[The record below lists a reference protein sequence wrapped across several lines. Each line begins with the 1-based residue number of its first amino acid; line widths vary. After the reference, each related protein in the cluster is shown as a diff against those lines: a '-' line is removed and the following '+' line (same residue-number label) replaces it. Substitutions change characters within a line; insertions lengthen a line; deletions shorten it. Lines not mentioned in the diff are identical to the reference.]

1 LLLYDVYSK
10 TRKFE
15 LMTGPEISAKADTT
29 LGCIELV
36 LLNTA
41 IICNKNV
48 IKAACISFSSIVPP
62 LFIWMAFP

>member
-1 LLLYDVYSK
+1 
-10 TRKFE
+10 
-15 LMTGPEISAKADTT
+15 MTGPEISAKGDTT
-29 LGCIELV
+29 LGRIELV